1 MTREQFWVIGGDYTC
16 MGFKALKDGA
26 RHVEGPFASRDQA
39 RSAWKKVS
47 GEHSSRA
54 TTRFTI
60 AAEQI
65 NLPH

>member
-16 MGFKALKDGA
+16 MGFKALKADA
-26 RHVEGPFASRDQA
+26 RHVEGPFASRNQA
-39 RSAWKKVS
+39 KAAWKTVS
-47 GEHSSRA
+47 REHSSRA